1 MNTHLPSCAAS
12 ATSVDVGWVA
22 VTCWSFLYLFAS
34 VGNKSFTAC
43 GNSFPAVALTN
54 SYDTLCSLALN
65 SHLPTNLTSSVP
77 TVTGLAGSYPLNSHL
92 PSCAASSTSA
102 CAGWTAF
109 TCAPFT
115 YLAASVGNKSFTA
128 CGKSFPAVPLV
139 NSYDT
144 LCSLALNSHLPTN
157 LTSLSATVTGPAGSY
172 PLNTHLPSCAA
183 SATSVCAGWVAVT
196 CWSFLY
202 LVLSVGNRS
211 FTACGNSFPAV
222 ALSNSY
228 VAL

>member
-1 MNTHLPSCAAS
+1 M
-12 ATSVDVGWVA
+12 
-22 VTCWSFLYLFAS
+22 YLVLS
-34 VGNKSFTAC
+34 VGNRSFTAC

-54 SYDTLCSLALN
+54 SYDTLCSLATN

-77 TVTGLAGSYPLNSHL
+77 TVTGPVGSYPLNTHL

-115 YLAASVGNKSFTA
+115 YLAASVGNKSFTS
-128 CGKSFPAVPLV
+128 CGKSFPAVALA

-157 LTSLSATVTGPAGSY
+157 LTSLLSTVTEPAGSY

-183 SATSVCAGWVAVT
+183 SATSVDVGCLAVT
-196 CWSFLY
+196 WSSFLY
-202 LVLSVGNRS
+202 LALSVGNRS
-211 FTACGNSFPAV
+211 FTSCGKSFPAV